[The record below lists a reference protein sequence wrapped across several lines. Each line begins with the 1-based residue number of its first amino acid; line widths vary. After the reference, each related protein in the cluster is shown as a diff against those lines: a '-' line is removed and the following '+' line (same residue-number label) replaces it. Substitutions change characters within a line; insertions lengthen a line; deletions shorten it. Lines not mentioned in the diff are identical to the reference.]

1 MSDKKVQVVFRVKD
15 DEFKKSLKETNDQI
29 KLTKSQLIEAGS
41 KLKNYGN
48 NIQVLSEKHK
58 LLKQQIENVS
68 EKMKKYQDNISKN
81 TEKLNTNKQALEK
94 LAQEKKKLKEQY
106 NEAVKQYGKES
117 QEAEDLKAK
126 LESLGEEY
134 KEMENKIKSNTNALN
149 SNMTNLNKTK
159 AQYAELQG
167 ELSRTNKAIA
177 ENSNGFIKASKQ
189 FNDAGTKFKNL
200 GGSFSSA
207 GDKLMSLTAPIVAVS
222 AGAIKVGADF
232 EEAMSQV
239 RATCSPTQEE
249 FESLRQKSIELGRD
263 IKGASSKEVA
273 NSFNYLA
280 MAGYNANEMLSA
292 IEPNVKASIA
302 MNIDMATS
310 TDLCTDAMS
319 TMNLT
324 ADQTGHFLDV
334 VAQTSRKAN
343 TNGQQMMEAYI
354 GCGGMFRELN
364 VPLQES
370 ATLLGTLA
378 NQGIK
383 GSEAGTSL
391 NSILINLMGN
401 SGQAKEAL
409 ASLNMSAYDSQGKF
423 KGVTNVLIELKGK
436 LSNCTEQQRQMFES
450 FIGGKTQIDTLSAL
464 LNGLGDNY
472 NSLYSDIGECDGAV
486 EEMYKTM
493 TDNTKGSWTEFKD
506 ELESVGI
513 ELADDLLPVCND
525 FLDIAKEFVEWFG
538 NLDEGTRKLIVTTGL
553 LTFATGGLLKGT
565 GSLLK
570 STGEVSEGISKLLG
584 WLGKTTSAAK
594 TAGTA
599 MEGAE
604 AGAKAFG
611 GGLSVLGGAA
621 LPLIATIS
629 SLAAAMY
636 SYHEY
641 QDAMSQSCLTAKEN
655 MSAMEIVMTELS
667 GQTAYTKEQLQEM
680 GAEYKDFSENTS
692 ENAKQQMTDLS
703 GKFRDLGESIK
714 EIRLKDAITDD
725 DFNEIS
731 SKANA
736 LCENIINTI
745 NNYQSES
752 YKAMHDLFAQDG
764 AIDEAEQEILN
775 ELNKGTQEQINSINE
790 GKNRIN
796 EIYSKAKD
804 EHRQLTQEEQDEVNR
819 IIEEGEQ
826 TALNN
831 MSMSNEEKI
840 SNVEAFTQRCRGLN
854 QEGLSNMLADERK
867 SYDESV
873 QAIKDKYEKGIQT
886 MEEAI
891 PRLQGKA
898 KEEAEAKLKQ
908 YQEAEAKELQDQK
921 DLYKNK
927 LAVMDE
933 NYPKMMD
940 KLDMYSGEALSRKD
954 ISYQKDLEKMQTHYS
969 NLEQITESGNYI
981 LWDSTANAWHNVQ
994 VTVDEATGQIVGMYD
1009 RYSGNIGGYNQDIV
1023 NSMQNT
1029 STEQARTAQQIES
1042 ALNDMSSTSIS
1053 ASGQIV
1059 GANNQVIS
1067 SLNDFKRTG
1076 DNTRE
1081 GILNLNG
1088 TPIRVQCDNYGAITN
1103 IDEVNNKLNEVRSK
1117 DGTTVTIWAKVKS
1130 FFEGVGD
1137 GVRSLLGFANGG
1149 TVGESGVYNV
1159 NENGVELFDSLTK
1172 TAGYSLAALSSGYEK
1187 AYLSSGTK
1195 VTNALMT
1202 TAKMKRMIED
1212 ETDSKTSLVVGKLLD
1227 EFNKKQDSPNGLQN
1241 IKLET
1246 TNVIKLDK
1254 KVIAKETTEE
1264 VIKNIDRKAKNGGV

>member
-68 EKMKKYQDNISKN
+68 EKMKKYQDNITKN
-81 TEKLNTNKQALEK
+81 TEKLNTNKQALER
-94 LAQEKKKLKEQY
+94 LSQEKKKLKEQY

-117 QEAEDLKAK
+117 QEATDLKAK
-126 LESLGEEY
+126 LESLGQEY
-134 KEMENKIKSNTNALN
+134 KEMENKVKSNTNALN

-189 FNDAGTKFKNL
+189 FNEAGTKFKNL
-200 GGSFSSA
+200 GGSFSNV
-207 GDKLMSLTAPIVAVS
+207 GDNLMALTAPMVAVS

-239 RATCSPTQEE
+239 RATCNPTQEE

-280 MAGYNANEMLSA
+280 MAGYSANEMISA

-310 TDLCTDAMS
+310 ADLCTDAMS

-364 VPLQES
+364 TPLQES

-423 KGVTNVLIELKGK
+423 KGVTNVLYELKGK

-486 EEMYKTM
+486 EEMYQTM

-538 NLDEGTRKLIVTTGL
+538 SLDEGTRKMIVSTGL
-553 LTFATGGLLKGT
+553 LTFATGGLLKGA
-565 GSLLK
+565 GKLLK
-570 STGEVSEGISKLLG
+570 FGGDLNSGMSKILG
-584 WLGKTTSAAK
+584 WLGKTTSATK
-594 TAGTA
+594 TAGVA
-599 MEGAE
+599 MEGAST
-604 AGAKAFG
+604 GAKALSG
-611 GGLSVLGGAA
+611 GFSVLGTTA
-621 LPLIATIS
+621 LPLIGTIGA
-629 SLAAAMY
+629 LAGAIY

-641 QDAMSQSCLTAKEN
+641 QDAMAQSCLTAKEN
-655 MSAMEIVMTELS
+655 MSAMEIIMTELS
-667 GQTAYTKEQLQEM
+667 GQTAYSKEELQEM

-714 EIRLKDAITDD
+714 EINLKDAITDED
-725 DFNEIS
+725 CSVITN
-731 SKANA
+731 KANT
-736 LCENIINTI
+736 LCESIVNTI

-764 AIDEAEQEILN
+764 AIDEADQEILN
-775 ELNKGTQEQINSINE
+775 ELNKGKQDQINSIQE
-790 GKNRIN
+790 GKNKIN
-796 EIYSKAKD
+796 EIYRKAKD

-819 IIEEGEQ
+819 IIEDGEQ
-826 TALNN
+826 KAIDNV
-831 MSMSNEEKI
+831 SMSDEQKTANL
-840 SNVEAFTQRCRGLN
+840 EAFYQRCRGLN
-854 QEGLSNMLADERK
+854 KEGLSNMLADERK
-867 SYDESV
+867 SYDDSV
-873 QAIKDKYEKGIQT
+873 QAIRDKYDKGIQA
-886 MEEAI
+886 MQEAI
-891 PRLQGKA
+891 PKLQGKA
-898 KEEAEAKLKQ
+898 REEAEGKLKT

-921 DLYKNK
+921 DLYNGK
-927 LAVMDE
+927 LNIMEE
-933 NYPKMMD
+933 NYPKMLD
-940 KLDMYSGEALSRKD
+940 KINIFNGEVLSRRD
-954 ISYQKDLEKMQTHYS
+954 IACQKELEKMQTHYS
-969 NLEQITESGNYI
+969 NLDQITQSGNYVM
-981 LWDSTANAWHNVQ
+981 WDSTANAWHNVQ
-994 VTVDEATGQIVGMYD
+994 ITVDDATGQITGMYD
-1009 RYSGNIGGYNQDIV
+1009 RYSGSIGGYSQDIV

-1029 STEQARTAQQIES
+1029 STEQARTAQEIEG

-1059 GANNQVIS
+1059 GANNQVIT

-1088 TPIRVQCDNYGAITN
+1088 TPVRVQCDNYGAITN
-1103 IDEVNNKLNEVRSK
+1103 IDEVNNKLNEVKSK

-1137 GVRSLLGFANGG
+1137 FLGFANGG
-1149 TVGESGVYNV
+1149 TVGEGGVYNV
-1159 NENGVELFDSLTK
+1159 NERGVELFDNLTQ

-1195 VTNALMT
+1195 VTNAMMT

-1212 ETDSKTSLVVGKLLD
+1212 ETDSKTSQVVGKLLD
-1227 EFNKKQDSPNGLQN
+1227 EFNKKQDSPKGLQN

>member
-1 MSDKKVQVVFRVKD
+1 MGDKKVQVVFRVKD

-29 KLTKSQLIEAGS
+29 KLTKSQLQEAGS
-41 KLKNYGN
+41 KLKTYGS
-48 NIQVLSEKHK
+48 NIQNLSEKHK

-68 EKMKKYQDNISKN
+68 EKMKKYQDNIAKN

-117 QEAEDLKAK
+117 QEATDLKAK
-126 LESLGEEY
+126 LESLGQEY
-134 KEMENKIKSNTNALN
+134 KEMENKVKSNTNALN

-159 AQYAELQG
+159 AQYTELQG

-189 FNDAGTKFKNL
+189 FNEAGTKFKNL

-207 GDKLMSLTAPIVAVS
+207 GDNLMALTAPIVAVS

-239 RATCSPTQEE
+239 RATCNPTQEE

-280 MAGYNANEMLSA
+280 MAGYSANEMLSA

-310 TDLCTDAMS
+310 ADLCTDAMS

-364 VPLQES
+364 TPLQES

-423 KGVTNVLIELKGK
+423 KGVTNVLYELKGK

-486 EEMYKTM
+486 EEMYQTM

-538 NLDEGTRKLIVTTGL
+538 NLDEGTRKMIVSTGL
-553 LTFATGGLLKGT
+553 LTFATGGLLKGA
-565 GSLLK
+565 GKLLK
-570 STGEVSEGISKLLG
+570 FGGDLNSGMSKILG
-584 WLGKTTSAAK
+584 WLGKTTSATK
-594 TAGTA
+594 TAGVA
-599 MEGAE
+599 MEGAST
-604 AGAKAFG
+604 GAKALSG
-611 GGLSVLGGAA
+611 GFSVLGTTA
-621 LPLIATIS
+621 LPLIGTIGA
-629 SLAAAMY
+629 LAGAIY

-641 QDAMSQSCLTAKEN
+641 QDAMSQSCLAAKEN

-667 GQTAYTKEQLQEM
+667 GQTAYSKEELQEM

-714 EIRLKDAITDD
+714 EITLKDAITDED
-725 DFNEIS
+725 CSVIS
-731 SKANA
+731 NKANT
-736 LCENIINTI
+736 LCESIVNTI

-775 ELNKGTQEQINSINE
+775 ELNKSKQDQINSIQE
-790 GKNRIN
+790 GKNKIN
-796 EIYSKAKD
+796 EIYKKAKD

-819 IIEEGEQ
+819 IIQEGEQ
-826 TALNN
+826 KAIDNI
-831 MSMSNEEKI
+831 SMSDEEKAANI
-840 SNVEAFTQRCRGLN
+840 EAFYQRCRGLN
-854 QEGLSNMLADERK
+854 QEGLSSMLEDERK
-867 SYDESV
+867 SYDDSV
-873 QAIKDKYEKGIQT
+873 QAIRDKYDKGIQA
-886 MEEAI
+886 MQEAI
-891 PRLQGKA
+891 PKLQGKA
-898 KEEAEAKLKQ
+898 REEAEGRLKT

-921 DLYKNK
+921 DLYNGK
-927 LAVMDE
+927 LSIMEE
-933 NYPKMMD
+933 NYPKMLS
-940 KLDMYSGEALSRKD
+940 KINIFNGEVLSRRD
-954 ISYQKDLEKMQTHYS
+954 IACQKDLEKMQTHYS
-969 NLEQITESGNYI
+969 NLDQITESGNYV

-994 VTVDEATGQIVGMYD
+994 ITVDDATGQITGMYD
-1009 RYSGNIGGYNQDIV
+1009 RYSGSIGGYSQDIV

-1059 GANNQVIS
+1059 GANNQVIT

-1088 TPIRVQCDNYGAITN
+1088 TPVRVQCDNNGAITN
-1103 IDEVNNKLNEVRSK
+1103 IDEVNDKLNEVKSK

-1137 GVRSLLGFANGG
+1137 FLGFANGG
-1149 TVGESGVYNV
+1149 TVGEGGVYNV
-1159 NENGVELFDSLTK
+1159 NERGVELFDNLTQ

-1195 VTNALMT
+1195 VTNAMMT
-1202 TAKMKRMIED
+1202 TAKMKRMIEN
-1212 ETDSKTSLVVGKLLD
+1212 ETDSKTSQVVGKLLD
-1227 EFNKKQDSPNGLQN
+1227 EFNKKQDSPKGLQN

>member
-68 EKMKKYQDNISKN
+68 EKMKKYQDNITKN
-81 TEKLNTNKQALEK
+81 TEKLNTNKQALER
-94 LAQEKKKLKEQY
+94 LSQEKKKLKEQY

-117 QEAEDLKAK
+117 QEATDLKAK
-126 LESLGEEY
+126 LESLGQEY
-134 KEMENKIKSNTNALN
+134 KEMENKVKSNTNALN

-189 FNDAGTKFKNL
+189 FNEAGTKFKNL
-200 GGSFSSA
+200 GGSFSNV
-207 GDKLMSLTAPIVAVS
+207 GDNLMALTAPMVAVS

-239 RATCSPTQEE
+239 RATCNPTQEE

-280 MAGYNANEMLSA
+280 MAGYSANEMLSA

-310 TDLCTDAMS
+310 ADLCTDAMS

-364 VPLQES
+364 TPLQES

-423 KGVTNVLIELKGK
+423 KGVTNVLYELKGK

-486 EEMYKTM
+486 EEMYQTM

-538 NLDEGTRKLIVTTGL
+538 NLDEGTRKMIVSTGL
-553 LTFATGGLLKGT
+553 LTFATGGLLKGA
-565 GSLLK
+565 GKLLK
-570 STGEVSEGISKLLG
+570 FGGDLNSGMSKILG
-584 WLGKTTSAAK
+584 WLGKTTSATK
-594 TAGTA
+594 TAGVA
-599 MEGAE
+599 MEGAST
-604 AGAKAFG
+604 GAKALSG
-611 GGLSVLGGAA
+611 GFSVLGTTA
-621 LPLIATIS
+621 LPLIGTIGA
-629 SLAAAMY
+629 LAGAIY

-641 QDAMSQSCLTAKEN
+641 QDAMAQSCLTAKEN
-655 MSAMEIVMTELS
+655 MSAMEIIMTELS
-667 GQTAYTKEQLQEM
+667 GQTAYSKEELQEM

-714 EIRLKDAITDD
+714 EINLKDAITDED
-725 DFNEIS
+725 CSVIS
-731 SKANA
+731 NKANT
-736 LCENIINTI
+736 LCESIVNTI

-764 AIDEAEQEILN
+764 AIDEADQEILN
-775 ELNKGTQEQINSINE
+775 ELNKGKQDQINSIQE
-790 GKNRIN
+790 GKNKIN
-796 EIYSKAKD
+796 EIYRKAKD

-819 IIEEGEQ
+819 IIEDGEQ
-826 TALNN
+826 KAIDNV
-831 MSMSNEEKI
+831 SMSDEQKTANL
-840 SNVEAFTQRCRGLN
+840 EAFYQRCRGLN
-854 QEGLSNMLADERK
+854 KEGLSNMLADERK
-867 SYDESV
+867 SYDDSV
-873 QAIKDKYEKGIQT
+873 QAIRDKYDKGIQA
-886 MEEAI
+886 MQEAI
-891 PRLQGKA
+891 PKLQGKA
-898 KEEAEAKLKQ
+898 REEAEGKLKT

-921 DLYKNK
+921 DLYNGK
-927 LAVMDE
+927 LNIMEE
-933 NYPKMMD
+933 NYPKMLD
-940 KLDMYSGEALSRKD
+940 KINIFNGEVLSRRD
-954 ISYQKDLEKMQTHYS
+954 IACQKELEKMQTHYS
-969 NLEQITESGNYI
+969 NLDQITQSGNYVM
-981 LWDSTANAWHNVQ
+981 WDSTANAWHNVQ
-994 VTVDEATGQIVGMYD
+994 ITVDDATGQITGMYD
-1009 RYSGNIGGYNQDIV
+1009 RYSGSIGGYSNDIV

-1088 TPIRVQCDNYGAITN
+1088 TPVRVQCDNNGAIKN
-1103 IDEVNNKLNEVRSK
+1103 IDEVNDKLNEVKSK

-1137 GVRSLLGFANGG
+1137 FLGFANGG
-1149 TVGESGVYNV
+1149 TVGEGGVYNV
-1159 NENGVELFDSLTK
+1159 NERGVELFDNLTQ

-1195 VTNALMT
+1195 VTNAMMT

-1212 ETDSKTSLVVGKLLD
+1212 ETDSKTSQVVGKLLD
-1227 EFNKKQDSPNGLQN
+1227 EFNKKQDSPKGLQN

>member
-41 KLKNYGN
+41 KLKSYGN

-68 EKMKKYQDNISKN
+68 EKMKKYQDNITKN

-94 LAQEKKKLKEQY
+94 LAQEKKKLKLQY
-106 NEAVKQYGKES
+106 NESVKQYGKES
-117 QEAEDLKAK
+117 QEATDLKAK
-126 LESLGEEY
+126 LDALGEEY
-134 KEMENKIKSNTNALN
+134 KEMENKVKSNTNALN

-189 FNDAGTKFKNL
+189 FNEAGTKFKNL

-207 GDKLMSLTAPIVAVS
+207 GDNLMALTAPIVAVS

-239 RATCSPTQEE
+239 RATCNPTQEE

-280 MAGYNANEMLSA
+280 MAGYSANEMLSA

-310 TDLCTDAMS
+310 ADLCTDAMS

-364 VPLQES
+364 TPLQES

-423 KGVTNVLIELKGK
+423 KGVTNVLYELKGK

-486 EEMYKTM
+486 EEMYQTM

-538 NLDEGTRKLIVTTGL
+538 NLDEGTRKMIVSTGL
-553 LTFATGGLLKGT
+553 LTFATGGLLKGA
-565 GSLLK
+565 GKLLK
-570 STGEVSEGISKLLG
+570 FGGDLNSGMSKILG
-584 WLGKTTSAAK
+584 WLGKTTSATK
-594 TAGTA
+594 TAGVA
-599 MEGAE
+599 MEGAST
-604 AGAKAFG
+604 GAKALSG
-611 GGLSVLGGAA
+611 GFSVLGTTA
-621 LPLIATIS
+621 LPLIGTIGA
-629 SLAAAMY
+629 LAGAIY

-641 QDAMSQSCLTAKEN
+641 QDAMAQSCLTAKEN

-667 GQTAYTKEQLQEM
+667 GQTAYSKEELQEM

-714 EIRLKDAITDD
+714 EINLKDAINDEDCTV
-725 DFNEIS
+725 IS
-731 SKANA
+731 NKANT
-736 LCENIINTI
+736 LCESIVNTI

-764 AIDEAEQEILN
+764 AIDEADQEILN
-775 ELNKGTQEQINSINE
+775 ELNKGKQDQINSIQE
-790 GKNRIN
+790 GKNKIN
-796 EIYSKAKD
+796 EIYRKAKD

-819 IIEEGEQ
+819 IIEDGEQ
-826 TALNN
+826 KAIDNV
-831 MSMSNEEKI
+831 SMSDEQKTANL
-840 SNVEAFTQRCRGLN
+840 EAFYQRCRGLN

-867 SYDESV
+867 SYDDSV
-873 QAIKDKYEKGIQT
+873 QAIRDKYDKGIQA
-886 MEEAI
+886 MQEAI
-891 PRLQGKA
+891 PKLQGKA
-898 KEEAEAKLKQ
+898 REEAEGKLKT

-921 DLYKNK
+921 DLYNGK
-927 LAVMDE
+927 LNIMEE
-933 NYPKMMD
+933 NYPKMLD
-940 KLDMYSGEALSRKD
+940 KINIFNGEVLSRRD
-954 ISYQKDLEKMQTHYS
+954 IACQKELEKMQTHYS
-969 NLEQITESGNYI
+969 NLDQITQSGNYVM
-981 LWDSTANAWHNVQ
+981 WDSTANAWHNVQ
-994 VTVDEATGQIVGMYD
+994 ITVDDATGQITGMYD
-1009 RYSGNIGGYNQDIV
+1009 RYSGSIGGYSQDIV

-1029 STEQARTAQQIES
+1029 STEQARTAQEIEG

-1059 GANNQVIS
+1059 GANNQVIT

-1088 TPIRVQCDNYGAITN
+1088 TPVRVQCDNNGAITN
-1103 IDEVNNKLNEVRSK
+1103 IDEVNDKLNEVKSK

-1137 GVRSLLGFANGG
+1137 FLGFANGG
-1149 TVGESGVYNV
+1149 TVGEGGVYNV
-1159 NENGVELFDSLTK
+1159 NERGVELFDNLTQ

-1195 VTNALMT
+1195 VTNAMMT
-1202 TAKMKRMIED
+1202 TAKMKRMIEN
-1212 ETDSKTSLVVGKLLD
+1212 ETDSKTSQVVGKLLD
-1227 EFNKKQDSPNGLQN
+1227 EFNKKQDSPKGLQN